1 MYWEN
6 GHRWYSAD
14 IQQDL
19 LGTWVLECRW
29 GRIGSRATGGQRFLT
44 DTEGE
49 AREIMETVKHRR
61 LKRGYKLVCLDLV

>member
-29 GRIGSRATGGQRFLT
+29 GRIGSRATG
-44 DTEGE
+44 DN
-49 AREIMETVKHRR
+49 AS
-61 LKRGYKLVCLDLV
+61 